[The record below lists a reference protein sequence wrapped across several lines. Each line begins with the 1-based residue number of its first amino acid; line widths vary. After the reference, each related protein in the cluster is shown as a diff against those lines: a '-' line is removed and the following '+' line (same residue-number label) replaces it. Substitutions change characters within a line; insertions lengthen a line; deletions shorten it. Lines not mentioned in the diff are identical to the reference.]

1 MKLRSLRLRLL
12 FMALVANALALAISG
27 VGLVYLFERH
37 VEQRID
43 SELETYLN
51 QLAGLVTFAPDG
63 TATISTP
70 LSDPRFDQ
78 PLSGLYWQVG
88 DETRGTLLRSRSLWD
103 ATLALPHDTLGNG
116 AVHRH
121 ELQGPAKVPLIVR
134 ERSVTYRA
142 SGEPRAL
149 RIAVAIDAS
158 EARTA
163 ARAFAGDLIPSLI
176 LLGAV
181 LLAAAWT
188 QVQLGLRP
196 LEEIR
201 RGVGAIRS
209 GIRRRLPG
217 DFPEEVMPLAEEV
230 NTLLDAQDKAI
241 EQARA
246 SAGDLAH
253 GLKTP
258 LTALA
263 ADARALRERG
273 EVETAQNIEDIAEA
287 MRRHIERALTKARLR
302 SGQRVATPLA
312 PQADRLIQ
320 TIHKTPLG
328 SALKWEN
335 DIAADIAAIIDPDDL
350 TELLGNVIENA
361 AKWART
367 TVRLSSIARDK
378 TVTVLIDDDGPGIPE
393 GSRHAVLERG
403 VRLDQTMAGT
413 GLGLAIVGD
422 IVEAYSGEL
431 ALEESP
437 LGGLR
442 VGVTL
447 PSAATTPRSEP
458 Q

>member
-88 DETRGTLLRSRSLWD
+88 DDARGTLLRSRSLWD
-103 ATLALPHDTLGNG
+103 TTLALPRDTLGNG

-121 ELQGPAKVPLIVR
+121 ELAGPGKAQLIVR
-134 ERSVTYRA
+134 ERSITYRT
-142 SGEPRAL
+142 GGDNRTL
-149 RIAVAIDAS
+149 RIAVGIDAS

-181 LLAAAWT
+181 LLGAAWA

-209 GIRRRLPG
+209 GIRRRLPH

-230 NTLLDAQDKAI
+230 NNLLDAQEKAI

-273 EVETAQNIEDIAEA
+273 DAETARNIEDIAEA
-287 MRRHIERALTKARLR
+287 MHRHIERALTKARLR
-302 SGQRVATPLA
+302 GSQRTATPVAPLA
-312 PQADRLIQ
+312 ERLIQ
-320 TIHKTPLG
+320 TIRKTPLG
-328 SALKWEN
+328 SALQWEN
-335 DIAADIAAIIDPDDL
+335 EIAPHVSAAIDPDDL
-350 TELLGNVIENA
+350 AELLGNIIENA

-367 TVRLSSIARDK
+367 RVCLSSIARDGI
-378 TVTVLIDDDGPGIPE
+378 VTVVIDDDGPGIPE
-393 GSRHAVLERG
+393 ASRHAVLERG
-403 VRLDQTMAGT
+403 VRLDQTKSGS

-422 IVEAYSGEL
+422 IVEAYGGEL
-431 ALEESP
+431 TLEESP

-442 VGVTL
+442 VGVKL
-447 PSAATTPRSEP
+447 PSARRAPHTQPH
-458 Q
+458 

>member
-51 QLAGLVTFAPDG
+51 QLAGLVTFSPDG
-63 TATISTP
+63 AATISTP
-70 LSDPRFDQ
+70 LSDPRFNQ

-88 DETRGTLLRSRSLWD
+88 EDARGTLLRSRSLWD
-103 ATLALPHDTLGNG
+103 ATLALPRDTLGNG

-121 ELQGPAKVPLIVR
+121 ELQGPGKVPLILR
-134 ERSVTYRA
+134 ERSITYRTA
-142 SGEPRAL
+142 GENRTL
-149 RIAVAIDAS
+149 RVAVAIDAS

-163 ARAFAGDLIPSLI
+163 ARAFAGDLIPSLV

-181 LLAAAWT
+181 LLAAAWA

-209 GIRRRLPG
+209 GHRRRLPG
-217 DFPEEVMPLAEEV
+217 GFPEEVTPLTEEV
-230 NTLLDAQDKAI
+230 NNLLDAQDKAM

-263 ADARALRERG
+263 ADARILRERG
-273 EVETAQNIEDIAEA
+273 EAETARNIEEIAET

-302 SGQRVATPLA
+302 SGQRIATPVAPLA
-312 PQADRLIQ
+312 ERLIQ
-320 TIHKTPLG
+320 TIRKTPLG
-328 SALKWEN
+328 SALQWEN
-335 DIAADIAAIIDPDDL
+335 AIAPHVLAAIDPDDL
-350 TELLGNVIENA
+350 AELLGNIVENA
-361 AKWART
+361 AKWAAT
-367 TVRLSSIARDK
+367 KVRLSSAAQGE
-378 TVTVLIDDDGPGIPE
+378 TTTLLIDDDGPGIPE
-393 GSRHAVLERG
+393 KSRTAVLERG
-403 VRLDQTMAGT
+403 VRLDQTKSGS

-422 IVEAYSGEL
+422 IVEAYGGQL
-431 ALEESP
+431 ALEKGP

-442 VGVTL
+442 VAVTL
-447 PSAATTPRSEP
+447 PAATATPHTSRH
-458 Q
+458 